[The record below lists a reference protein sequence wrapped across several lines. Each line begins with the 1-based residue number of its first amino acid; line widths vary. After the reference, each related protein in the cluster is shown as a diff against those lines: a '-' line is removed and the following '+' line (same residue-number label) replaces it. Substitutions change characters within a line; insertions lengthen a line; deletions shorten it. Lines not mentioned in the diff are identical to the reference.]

1 MHIWGLIWLLGKGLA
16 AGGKRVGCLGGEV
29 SVGAPTGASGGF
41 NSGGW
46 WLPFPTGMFAEGE
59 SGPRDPER
67 VRSSLCPGIP
77 KELHAGNVSPPSP
90 GAPLPPVL
98 GPFSPS
104 PGPRMDQWMLLPPGN
119 PAPQFPPR
127 SSLGKQKCFSHLPAA
142 LLFLEAT
149 HAITGT
155 WPQQLGRKA
164 LFFCK
169 PNYPSS
175 N

>member
-1 MHIWGLIWLLGKGLA
+1 MDAWVGKSLLELQLELPEGLIQ
-16 AGGKRVGCLGGEV
+16 
-29 SVGAPTGASGGF
+29 
-41 NSGGW
+41 GGW
-46 WLPFPTGMFAEGE
+46 WLPFPTGMFAEGG

-67 VRSSLCPGIP
+67 ARSSLCPGIP
-77 KELHAGNVSPPSP
+77 KELHAGNSSPPSS
-90 GAPLPPVL
+90 GN
-98 GPFSPS
+98 PS
-104 PGPRMDQWMLLPPGN
+104 PHPFWGPSPPAPGRRMDQWMLLPPGN
-119 PAPQFPPR
+119 PALQFPPR

-164 LFFCK
+164 LFFCR